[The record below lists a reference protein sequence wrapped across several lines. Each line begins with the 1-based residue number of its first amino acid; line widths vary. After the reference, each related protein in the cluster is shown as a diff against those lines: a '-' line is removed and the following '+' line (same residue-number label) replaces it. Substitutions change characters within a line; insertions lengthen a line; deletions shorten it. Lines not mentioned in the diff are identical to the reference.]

1 MNRLKENYY
10 HALNTYEVL
19 SDAIECGT
27 ETPQEMRQLEDA
39 VDNLTT
45 AENAL
50 MAWSVRQA
58 ARVATVEQRGS
69 LGNMLKAVID
79 GTLIGARYR
88 TRMIETALRLKD

>member
-1 MNRLKENYY
+1 MNKFKQAY
-10 HALNTYEVL
+10 HTALNTYEVM

-27 ETPQEMRQLEDA
+27 ETQEEMRQLENA
-39 VDNLTT
+39 IDNLTI

-50 MAWSVRQA
+50 LAWSIHWIA
-58 ARVATVEQRGS
+58 KVATMEQRGS
-69 LGNMLKAVID
+69 LGNRLKAVID